1 MGLVIRNVL
10 LLLTFSLFA
19 QLASA
24 DVSGNWTFAVSLGDA
39 GSAGSG
45 NAEITMAQEAEG
57 KMSGTYSGQLANG
70 SIAGTYEGDNFEFS
84 FSSDALGVDITYR
97 GELEDDAT
105 VKGSV
110 IVQGQSMGTFTGKK
124 KM

>member
-1 MGLVIRNVL
+1 MRIVVRNAVL
-10 LLLTFSLFA
+10 LFAFSLFA

-39 GSAGSG
+39 GNG
-45 NAEITMAQEAEG
+45 NAEITMAQEAEE
-57 KMSGTYSGQLANG
+57 KISGSYSGQLANG
-70 SIAGTYEGDNFEFS
+70 PITGSYEGNNFEFA

-97 GELEDDAT
+97 GELEDDGT

>member
-1 MGLVIRNVL
+1 MGIVVRNAVL
-10 LLLTFSLFA
+10 LFAFSLFA

-24 DVSGNWTFAVSLGDA
+24 DVSGDWTFAVSLGD
-39 GSAGSG
+39 AGSG

-57 KMSGTYSGQLANG
+57 KISGSYSGQLANAP
-70 SIAGTYEGDNFEFS
+70 IAGTYEGDNFEFA

-97 GELEDDAT
+97 GELEDDGT

>member
-1 MGLVIRNVL
+1 MRIIIRNALV
-10 LLLTFSLFA
+10 LLTFSLFA

-24 DVSGNWTFAVSLGDA
+24 DVSGDWTFAVSLGDA
-39 GSAGSG
+39 GAG

-57 KMSGTYSGQLANG
+57 KMSGSYAGQLANG
-70 SIAGTYEGDNFEFS
+70 PIAGTYEGDNFEFA

-97 GELEDDAT
+97 GELEDDGT

-110 IVQGQSMGTFTGKK
+110 IVQGNSMGTFTGKK

>member
-1 MGLVIRNVL
+1 MRIIIRNAVL
-10 LLLTFSLFA
+10 LFASSLSA

-39 GSAGSG
+39 GSG

-57 KMSGTYSGQLANG
+57 EMSGSYSGQLANG
-70 SIAGTYEGDNFEFS
+70 PIVGTYEGKNFEFA
-84 FSSDALGVDITYR
+84 FTSDALGADITYS
-97 GELEDDAT
+97 GELEDDGT

-110 IVQGQSMGTFTGKK
+110 IVQGQTMGSFTGKK

>member
-1 MGLVIRNVL
+1 MRIVVRNAVL
-10 LLLTFSLFA
+10 LFAFSLFA

-39 GSAGSG
+39 GNG
-45 NAEITMAQEAEG
+45 NAEITMTQEAEG
-57 KMSGTYSGQLANG
+57 KISGSYSGQLANAP
-70 SIAGTYEGDNFEFS
+70 ITGTYEGDNFEFA

-97 GELEDDAT
+97 GELEDDGT

-124 KM
+124 NM

>member
-1 MGLVIRNVL
+1 MRIIIRNAVL
-10 LLLTFSLFA
+10 FFAFSLFT

-39 GSAGSG
+39 GSG

-57 KMSGTYSGQLANG
+57 EMSGSYSGQLANG
-70 SIAGTYEGDNFEFS
+70 PIAGTYEGNNFEFA
-84 FSSDALGVDITYR
+84 FTSDALGADITYR
-97 GELEDDAT
+97 GELEDDGT

-110 IVQGQSMGTFTGKK
+110 IVQGQTMGSFTGKK